1 MYSEIIHSI
10 FNDRSSDNINLMFF
24 GIEPE
29 KEQSVIEYLK
39 KGYHNLSDNHQ
50 TNFLSVVY
58 NISKYVLPKYSNKYS
73 KHKYTL
79 PQLMGIFSHKIRLKL
94 TYKETIDDFKSSSEK
109 RKALNLKDTPDA
121 STLQRF
127 FKKSKTEWFNKIS
140 DIILSFYDLKPKII
154 ALDGTGYT
162 HEQGDI
168 YYRKRANK
176 KRIGYTK
183 NHISI
188 ETDNQL
194 ILYGQSLKGLKHDSP
209 QAIPN
214 LKMIKKY
221 KPEFVVADKWYDAEK
236 IKKFIMEDMNSL
248 AIIPVK
254 KNPQTG
260 KYRLSNYSI
269 FRPKIYGMRNL
280 VETVNSVQKRIFS
293 GKNTSRST
301 TLRNKETKIKNM
313 LYNIYRTLIIIEKSN
328 KNNKIKPK
336 NKTDNTTQTKI
347 EINNET
353 NIMLNITNKKQQN
366 TIIWLINQK

>member
-1 MYSEIIHSI
+1 
-10 FNDRSSDNINLMFF
+10 
-24 GIEPE
+24 
-29 KEQSVIEYLK
+29 
-39 KGYHNLSDNHQ
+39 
-50 TNFLSVVY
+50 
-58 NISKYVLPKYSNKYS
+58 
-73 KHKYTL
+73 
-79 PQLMGIFSHKIRLKL
+79 
-94 TYKETIDDFKSSSEK
+94 
-109 RKALNLKDTPDA
+109 
-121 STLQRF
+121 
-127 FKKSKTEWFNKIS
+127 
-140 DIILSFYDLKPKII
+140 
-154 ALDGTGYT
+154 
-162 HEQGDI
+162 
-168 YYRKRANK
+168 
-176 KRIGYTK
+176 
-183 NHISI
+183 
-188 ETDNQL
+188 
-194 ILYGQSLKGLKHDSP
+194 
-209 QAIPN
+209 
-214 LKMIKKY
+214 MIKKY

-236 IKKFIMEDMNSL
+236 IRKFIMEDMNSL

-366 TIIWLINQK
+366 TII

>member
-58 NISKYVLPKYSNKYS
+58 NISKYVLPKYSNKFS

-94 TYKETIDDFKSSSEK
+94 TYKETIDNFKSSSEK

-162 HEQGDI
+162 YEQGDI

-194 ILYGQSLKGLKHDSP
+194 ILYGQSLKGPKHDSP

-214 LKMIKKY
+214 LKMIQKY
-221 KPEFVVADKWYDAEK
+221 KPEFIVADKGYDAEK
-236 IKKFIMEDMNSL
+236 IRKFIMEDMNSL

-328 KNNKIKPK
+328 KNNKTKPK

-366 TIIWLINQK
+366 TII